1 MLDAYVGVDPG
12 DKGAYCLLIP
22 STKQVA
28 FMSTTMK
35 PLETLEWFQT
45 IQKEFHLVVTQIE
58 DVHSLHGMSAKSNF
72 SFGGNVRQVNIIPAI
87 AQSPIAHVTP
97 KVWQKHIGVKPI
109 KTGTVGRT
117 KIIKNSIAEIC
128 ERLYPS
134 VNIRGPRG
142 GLHDGYSDALMI
154 AHYASQTF
162 KL

>member
-1 MLDAYVGVDPG
+1 MVDAYVGVDPG
-12 DKGAYCLLIP
+12 DKGAYCLLVP

-28 FMSTTMK
+28 FKPTTDK
-35 PLETLEWFQT
+35 PQVTLAWLHQ
-45 IQKEFHLVVTQIE
+45 IQSEFHLVVVQIE

-72 SFGGNVRQVNIIPAI
+72 SFGGNVRQVNLIPQISGA
-87 AQSPIAHVTP
+87 PIAHVTP
-97 KVWQKHIGVKPI
+97 KVWQKHIGLKPI
-109 KTGTVGRT
+109 KTGTKNRT
-117 KIIKNSIAEIC
+117 KLIKDNIAQIC